1 MKKLNMIAAVFAFIC
16 AAVVGVANFV
26 AGDFAKALPDVVMLA
41 CMATLCLATA
51 LEK

>member
-16 AAVVGVANFV
+16 AAVVGAANFV

-41 CMATLCLATA
+41 CVATLCLAAA